1 MLKEVEFYFI
11 RHGQT
16 DWNLEERCMGQT
28 DIPLNDTGIDQARK
42 AASLLQKIPI
52 KTICYS
58 PLFRAKNT
66 AELINTTLN
75 CPMIEID
82 ALKECGWG
90 TFEGRFKENGKH
102 LKRWFSGE
110 IFEGAE
116 EYPAFIQRA
125 LEGVNEAL
133 QYPVPLI
140 VSHGGIYWGIQS
152 ALGLTHEINSTGLQ
166 NCVPYYHKP
175 PAQLNAPWSIEPV
188 EHDLYYEPF
197 EAE

>member
-28 DIPLNDTGIDQARK
+28 DIPLNETGIAQASK
-42 AASLLQKIPI
+42 AASILQNTPI
-52 KTICYS
+52 QTICYS
-58 PLFRAKNT
+58 PLSRTKKT
-66 AELINTTLN
+66 AELINAALN
-75 CPMIEID
+75 CPMIAID

-90 TFEGRFKENGKH
+90 IVEGRFKENGKY
-102 LKRWFSGE
+102 LRRWFAGE
-110 IFEGAE
+110 NFEGAE
-116 EYPAFIQRA
+116 EYPAFIKRA

-133 QYPVPLI
+133 QYPKPLI

-175 PAQLNAPWSIEPV
+175 PAQLNTPWWIEPV
-188 EHDLYYEPF
+188 EKNLYYEPF
-197 EAE
+197 EVE